1 MRLYLFFVFITYLG
15 KATPS
20 DILDDDTF
28 GVEMSFI
35 LPITEADLANK
46 PTHGICFED
55 TSAECSVPGER
66 VTYAG
71 ALQCL
76 ACFCSDDLKVFCCRR
91 DPYPKLK
98 DPSRCEL
105 TLNEKKCKYVRHPRC
120 KDYCSVTGWYFS
132 DVAQILSVPIQE
144 E

>member
-15 KATPS
+15 KATSS

-55 TSAECSVPGER
+55 SKYIEQPIFSFKISRTISMEYKCIYVYITQSLFIRLEDITKA
-66 VTYAG
+66 
-71 ALQCL
+71 
-76 ACFCSDDLKVFCCRR
+76 ACYWQPFKDSIRMGYNIF
-91 DPYPKLK
+91 KL
-98 DPSRCEL
+98 SRTRYFRGTFL
-105 TLNEKKCKYVRHPRC
+105 GLSLN
-120 KDYCSVTGWYFS
+120 F
-132 DVAQILSVPIQE
+132 
-144 E
+144 